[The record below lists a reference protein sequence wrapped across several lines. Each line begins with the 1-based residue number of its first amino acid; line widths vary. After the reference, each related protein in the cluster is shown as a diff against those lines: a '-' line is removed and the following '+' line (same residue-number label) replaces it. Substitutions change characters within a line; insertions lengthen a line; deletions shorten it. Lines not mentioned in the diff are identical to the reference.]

1 MNREYDA
8 ADLRYV
14 SAMISN
20 GNSQM
25 WIKMVVFFLNHN
37 ISIFG

>member
-1 MNREYDA
+1 MNRKYDA

-25 WIKMVVFFLNHN
+25 WIKEKVCE
-37 ISIFG
+37 

>member
-20 GNSQM
+20 GNNQM
-25 WIKMVVFFLNHN
+25 WIKRE
-37 ISIFG
+37 GA

>member
-1 MNREYDA
+1 MNRKYDA

-14 SAMISN
+14 SAMTSN

-25 WIKMVVFFLNHN
+25 WIKREGV
-37 ISIFG
+37 

>member
-14 SAMISN
+14 SAMASN

-25 WIKMVVFFLNHN
+25 WIKREGV
-37 ISIFG
+37 

>member
-20 GNSQM
+20 GNSKM
-25 WIKMVVFFLNHN
+25 WIKREGV
-37 ISIFG
+37 

>member
-25 WIKMVVFFLNHN
+25 WIKREGV
-37 ISIFG
+37 